1 MTQPPRTA
9 STHVGKLITFHTDP
23 YLKIPVFVSGE
34 ADRCII
40 WVGGQC
46 DGFFVNQYMPL
57 LSEELPKIGWCMAQM
72 MTSSAFMG
80 HGSHT
85 HVQDA
90 EDLDDL
96 IKTMVSEHGMKEVTL
111 FASSTGVQIAL
122 EEMENGENAEAI
134 TRVILQGVV
143 CNPEDPFFT
152 KETEEKRRDV
162 ARDLCL
168 QGREEEVSDMRAF
181 YDIPVS
187 AARVN
192 GGGNLTLM
200 EALWVPAH
208 REEHTTIVKNIA
220 AIRVPLLVMIA
231 FGPNY
236 FFSREDRRGFE
247 TVLRAAASTSE
258 LTIQWLHCVCDER
271 RRMLKAEEPKI
282 TADIIFFLAE
292 QDSKRKRR
300 EEEEA
305 AAHAEFEKRN
315 RSVLAKSTLKLQ

>member
-1 MTQPPRTA
+1 MIQPPRTA
-9 STHVGKLITFHTDP
+9 TTHQGKLITFHTDP
-23 YLKIPVFVSGE
+23 YMKIPVFVSGE

-40 WVGGQC
+40 WLGGQC

-57 LSEELPKIGWCMAQM
+57 LTEELPKIGWCMAQM
-72 MTSSAFMG
+72 MSSSAFMG

-96 IKTMVSEHGMKEVTL
+96 IKTMVTDHGMKEITL

-122 EEMENGENAEAI
+122 EEMESGENVEAI

-143 CNPEDPFFT
+143 CNPEDPIFT
-152 KETEEKRRDV
+152 KESEEKRREV
-162 ARDLCL
+162 ARELCA
-168 QGREEEVSDMRAF
+168 QGREEEVTDMRAH

-192 GGGNLTLM
+192 SGGHLSLM
-200 EALWVPAH
+200 EALWIPAH
-208 REEHTTIVKNIA
+208 REEHATIAKNIA
-220 AIRVPLLVMIA
+220 AIRVPLLVMVA
-231 FGPNY
+231 FGPGY
-236 FFSREDRRGFE
+236 FFSREDRKGFE

-258 LTIQWLHCVCDER
+258 LSLQWLHGVCDER
-271 RRMLKAEEPKI
+271 RRMLKADEVKI
-282 TADIIFFLAE
+282 TADIVYFLSE
-292 QDSKRKRR
+292 QDSKRRKR

-305 AAHAEFEKRN
+305 AEHAEFERRN
-315 RSVLAKSTLKLQ
+315 RSVLAKSALKLQ